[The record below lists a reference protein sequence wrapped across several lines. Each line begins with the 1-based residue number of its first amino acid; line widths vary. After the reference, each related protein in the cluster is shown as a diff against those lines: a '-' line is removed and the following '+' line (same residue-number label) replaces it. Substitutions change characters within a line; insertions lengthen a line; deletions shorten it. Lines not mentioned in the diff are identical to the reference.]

1 MPPHN
6 VQTRSRRPGKPI
18 LMRSVLSAQS
28 HLAQTPRPETAL
40 PRIAQI
46 FAAALLAA
54 APLIAAAQQTASLPA
69 AAETTAHKPIHHH
82 RRTATMLTAPA
93 TPAPAAQA
101 IPATPKPPD
110 WPVNDRPTEATVV
123 WNSQGLRIDASNSSL
138 GQILKD
144 VATATGAKVE
154 GLAQDQRIASQRVF
168 GSYGPGSAR
177 DILIK
182 LLDGTGFNLLL
193 IGDQGQGTPR
203 EIVLSAKP
211 TGAAPPVANG
221 QPDAND
227 DNDNADD
234 QPQPQPQ
241 PQPPPNMNNGF
252 APGAVPRTPQQ
263 IMLEMQQRQQQLLQ
277 GNNPQ

>member
-1 MPPHN
+1 
-6 VQTRSRRPGKPI
+6 
-18 LMRSVLSAQS
+18 MRSAMSAQS
-28 HLAQTPRPETAL
+28 HL
-40 PRIAQI
+40 AQI

-54 APLIAAAQQTASLPA
+54 APLIAPAQQPASLPSA
-69 AAETTAHKPIHHH
+69 AQTTANKPIHHH

-93 TPAPAAQA
+93 TPATAALA
-101 IPATPKPPD
+101 TPATPKPPD

-144 VATATGAKVE
+144 IATATGAKVE
-154 GLAQDQRIASQRVF
+154 GLPQDQRIASQRVF

-182 LLDGTGFNLLL
+182 LLDGTGYNLLL
-193 IGDQGQGTPR
+193 IGDLGQGTPR

-227 DNDNADD
+227 DNASADADD

-277 GNNPQ
+277 GNTPQ